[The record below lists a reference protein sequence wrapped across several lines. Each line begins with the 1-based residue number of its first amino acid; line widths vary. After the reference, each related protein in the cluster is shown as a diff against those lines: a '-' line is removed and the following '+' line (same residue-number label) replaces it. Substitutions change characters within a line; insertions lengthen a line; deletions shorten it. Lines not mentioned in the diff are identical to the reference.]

1 MISIEDFA
9 KIDLRVA
16 KIKSAEA
23 HPNADKLLLLKI
35 DAGDGIE
42 DRQLVAGIKSHYNPE
57 ELVGKNVIIVNNLA
71 PVVLRGEESQG
82 MVLAASDGD
91 DVILL
96 TTDNDI
102 APGSTIR

>member
-23 HPNADKLLLLKI
+23 HPNADKLLILKI

-42 DRQLVAGIKSHYNPE
+42 DRQLVAGIKAHYNPE

-96 TTDNDI
+96 TSDKDV

>member
-35 DAGDGIE
+35 DAGDGVE
-42 DRQLVAGIKSHYNPE
+42 DRQVVAGIKSHYNPE

-96 TTDNDI
+96 TSDKDV

>member
-16 KIKSAEA
+16 KITSAVA
-23 HPNADKLLLLKI
+23 HPNADKLLLLKV

-42 DRQLVAGIKSHYNPE
+42 DRQLVAGIRAHYSPE

-91 DVILL
+91 DIILL
-96 TTDNDI
+96 TADKDV

>member
-9 KIDLRVA
+9 KIDLRIA

-35 DAGDGIE
+35 DAGDGVE
-42 DRQLVAGIKSHYNPE
+42 DRQVVAGIKAHYNPE

-96 TTDNDI
+96 TSDKDV